1 MANLA
6 GRSLVTALCFAL
18 ALTVVPDGAD
28 ARKPVGEPLAS
39 AKAAKADGKR
49 ADRSVVAQ
57 SRACPPG
64 LAKKDPACTP
74 PGQAKKA
81 GVRVG
86 AIYDPSDVHIVRVPG
101 LYGLGP
107 LVPGS
112 KYAIIGNQ
120 LVRIDPATYKVLSVI
135 RLVDAILD

>member
-1 MANLA
+1 MADLA
-6 GRSLVTALCFAL
+6 VSSLVSALSLAL
-18 ALTVVPDGAD
+18 ALTIAPSVAD
-28 ARKPVGEPLAS
+28 ARKPAGGPHAS
-39 AKAAKADGKR
+39 SKADKPGGNHTG
-49 ADRSVVAQ
+49 RSVIAQ
-57 SRACPPG
+57 SRPCPPG

-86 AIYDPSDVHIVRVPG
+86 AVYDPADVHIVRMPG

-107 LVPGS
+107 RVPGS
-112 KYAIIGNQ
+112 QYAIIGNQ
-120 LVRIDPATYKVLSVI
+120 LVRIDPDTYKVLSII